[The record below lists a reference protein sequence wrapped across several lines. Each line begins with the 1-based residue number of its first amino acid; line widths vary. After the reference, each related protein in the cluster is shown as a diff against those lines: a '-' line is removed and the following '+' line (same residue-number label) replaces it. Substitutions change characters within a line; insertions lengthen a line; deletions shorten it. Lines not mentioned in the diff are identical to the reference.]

1 MDPLRTVAAVDRT
14 VFKSR
19 RVAVGLGAVSVLCG
33 AAAII
38 MNFGILDRTQREPV
52 GNFVQTISDRGSSQI
67 VNAPSTSASP
77 TRPGLGGSTTTTATT
92 SATSTTVSEA
102 AGTTP
107 PTAIPR
113 SGDDANDS

>member
-1 MDPLRTVAAVDRT
+1 MDPPRTVAAVDRT

-52 GNFVQTISDRGSSQI
+52 GNFVQTISNRGARQDS
-67 VNAPSTSASP
+67 VAVPSTGVFAAP
-77 TRPGLGGSTTTTATT
+77 TVVASTTTTQPSSDSNAK
-92 SATSTTVSEA
+92 A
-102 AGTTP
+102 
-107 PTAIPR
+107 
-113 SGDDANDS
+113 DANDS